1 MLGCLA
7 LFLWGMNLMS
17 SSLQRFAGK
26 GLRSFIE
33 KMTSNTGKCLF
44 TGFLVTVLVQS
55 STATTLMLVS
65 FVNAGLMTLKSAI
78 GVIMGASVETY
89 VLEQQSLTVLKS
101 GNLLLSLSA
110 VLSELNVNTKAL

>member
-17 SSLQRFAGK
+17 SSLQKFAGN

-44 TGFLVTVLVQS
+44 TGFIVTVLVQS

-65 FVNAGLMTLKSAI
+65 FVNAGLMTLRSAI
-78 GVIMGASVETY
+78 GVIMVPISV
-89 VLEQQSLTVLKS
+89 QP
-101 GNLLLSLSA
+101 
-110 VLSELNVNTKAL
+110 